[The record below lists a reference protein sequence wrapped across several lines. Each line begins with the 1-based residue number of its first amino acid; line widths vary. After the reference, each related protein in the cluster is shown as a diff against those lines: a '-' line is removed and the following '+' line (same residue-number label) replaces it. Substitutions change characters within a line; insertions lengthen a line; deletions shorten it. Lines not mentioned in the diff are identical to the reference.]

1 MKNFN
6 EMFWVIILI
15 KYTLC
20 SQYSSI
26 NEIDVILIYTTGI
39 NRDGTGN
46 KKYDNFQDNWLVIDN
61 SIYQK
66 NTQDLEDF
74 IDRMADIPLG
84 NTVNRQ
90 QKIFRGKLNKET
102 QGFLTFISIDSRQ
115 NSPKAFLQIPDIIAR
130 EFGGKYKVNLKFLFD
145 DL

>member
-6 EMFWVIILI
+6 EMFLIILLI
-15 KYTLC
+15 KYTIC

-66 NTQDLEDF
+66 NPQDLEDF
-74 IDRMADIPLG
+74 IERMADIPLG

-102 QGFLTFISIDSRQ
+102 HGFLTFISIDSRQ

-130 EFGGKYKVNLKFLFD
+130 EFGGKYKVNLKFRFD